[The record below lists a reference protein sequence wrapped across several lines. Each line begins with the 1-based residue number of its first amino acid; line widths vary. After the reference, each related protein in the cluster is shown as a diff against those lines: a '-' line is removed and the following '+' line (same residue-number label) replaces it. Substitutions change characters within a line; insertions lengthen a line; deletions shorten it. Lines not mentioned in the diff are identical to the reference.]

1 MVFKRFLYLGLTAL
15 TFGAGVGLSSL
26 RTAIFRQSPP
36 PVLTSQVRPAAV
48 AATADV
54 KRTYQS
60 RMHASGRAGKHDACF
75 GHFSSSDGM
84 NFSSTDIYFDSPK
97 QAQRELQKSLRTALE
112 ILSREKSLDE
122 SGQVVSE
129 QIVATFAPY
138 RDAST
143 PSAQLLFTK
152 GSHFMSIS
160 SSSLRNITEYKKDV
174 KP

>member
-1 MVFKRFLYLGLTAL
+1 MVFKRFLYLGFAAL

-26 RTAIFRQSPP
+26 RTAIFRESPP
-36 PVLTSQVRPAAV
+36 RVLRFQVRPTAL
-48 AATADV
+48 AATAEV

-60 RMHASGRAGKHDACF
+60 QMHASGRAGRHEACF

-84 NFSSTDIYFDSPK
+84 NFSSTNIYFDSPK
-97 QAQRELQKSLRTALE
+97 QAQRELQKRLKTALE

-122 SGQVVSE
+122 TGQVVGE
-129 QIVATFAPY
+129 QVVATFPPY
-138 RDAST
+138 RDGST

-152 GSHFMSIS
+152 GSDFVSIS
-160 SSSLRNITEYKKDV
+160 SSSLRNITEYTKDL